1 MNEQDKANREADECV
16 WRADG
21 SPRDP
26 DGYPDGDEA
35 REALAQWMEAEVLG
49 VDPSTLDMLD
59 SGNLEL

>member
-1 MNEQDKANREADECV
+1 VNEQGEANREVDECV

-21 SPRDP
+21 SPNDP

-35 REALAQWMEAEVLG
+35 RGALAQWMEAQVLG
-49 VDPSTLDMLD
+49 VDSSTLDMLD